1 MIFLK
6 RIFPVFCL
14 IFSCLLLFF
23 VFYKSEIIFEGLNRN
38 YYIKYYLL
46 SCFLISFSIIIFFL
60 KNNIKEYLII
70 VFITVILVSYSFEYY
85 LTNLAY
91 VSEKKSNKIFTKQSK
106 FKQFSGKQ
114 WDTRKQYK
122 VYNDLLKTKPD
133 TVPYFYPSELN
144 IKGSKIHSLSGVSN
158 SLTVFCNENG
168 YFSLSQSD
176 RYGFNNPDQEWNS
189 DEIEYVLTGDS
200 FTHGYCVNRPNDIPS
215 VLRDLSNKSVLN
227 LGYGRN
233 GPLIEYAVLREYLPK
248 KVKKIIFMYYSDN
261 DLENLNNELK
271 KNILFNYIEDQNF
284 TQDLKNLQ
292 PEIDYVIRKNI
303 EIISKGQNYKFFK
316 LKKLRK
322 FLRNVIVN
330 KKKQKNKEFYKFD
343 ELEKIL
349 FLTKKLSIKNQSKLY
364 FAYLPA
370 KRYFKNQDSKNLDL
384 KYFDK
389 IRSIVER
396 LEIEFIDINKEVFEK
411 EQNPQKLFPFEMF
424 GHYNEEGYRKV
435 ATSIYDVTK

>member
-1 MIFLK
+1 M
-6 RIFPVFCL
+6 
-14 IFSCLLLFF
+14 
-23 VFYKSEIIFEGLNRN
+23 
-38 YYIKYYLL
+38 
-46 SCFLISFSIIIFFL
+46 
-60 KNNIKEYLII
+60 I
-70 VFITVILVSYSFEYY
+70 VFITVILASYSFEYY
-85 LTNLAY
+85 LTNLTY
-91 VSEKKSNKIFTKQSK
+91 ESEKKSNKISLKQSK
-106 FKQFSGKQ
+106 YQQSSGKQ
-114 WDTRKQYK
+114 WDTRNQYK
-122 VYNDLLKTKPD
+122 VYKDLLKTKPD
-133 TVPYFYPSELN
+133 IVPYFYPSELN

-271 KNILFNYIEDQNF
+271 KNILFSYIKDQNF

-292 PEIDYVIRKNI
+292 PEIDYKIRKNI
-303 EIISKGQNYKFFK
+303 EIISKGQNYNFLK

-322 FLRNVIVN
+322 FLRNVIFN
-330 KKKQKNKEFYKFD
+330 KKKQKNKELYKFD

-370 KRYFKNQDSKNLDL
+370 KRYFKNRDTKNLDL

-411 EQNPQKLFPFEMF
+411 EKNPKKLFPFEMF